1 MTLDSWKQLLKRAI
15 KNDGIHDTDSLV
27 ETLVEA
33 TAKLRQADWYNHV
46 DTDTEQLPKPRFPNP
61 CNE

>member
-15 KNDGIHDTDSLV
+15 KNHGIHDTDSLV

-33 TAKLRQADWYNHV
+33 TAKLRQADWYKHADT
-46 DTDTEQLPKPRFPNP
+46 DTDTEQLPKPSITKPL
-61 CNE
+61 

>member
-15 KNDGIHDTDSLV
+15 KNHGIDDTDSPI

-33 TAKLRQADWYNHV
+33 TAKLRQADWYNHA
-46 DTDTEQLPKPRFPNP
+46 DTDTEQLPKPSITKLL
-61 CNE
+61 

>member
-15 KNDGIHDTDSLV
+15 KNDGIHDTDALV

-33 TAKLRQADWYNHV
+33 TAKLRQADWYNHA
-46 DTDTEQLPKPRFPNP
+46 DTDTEQLPKPSITKPL
-61 CNE
+61 